1 MIFNNIVKS
10 QKRYMP
16 LLASLLV
23 TVYMLIVFSCI
34 HVGFQPQETVNTGF
48 FHMRSTCRRCGGQG
62 HIISTPCK
70 KCHGKGRVTETK
82 TVTIP
87 VPAGAVQAVL
97 SL

>member
-1 MIFNNIVKS
+1 MIFNNCQVSEKVHALTL
-10 QKRYMP
+10 Q
-16 LLASLLV
+16 LV
-23 TVYMLIVFSCI
+23 SICI
-34 HVGFQPQETVNTGF
+34 HVAFQPQETVNTGF

-70 KCHGKGRVTETK
+70 KCRGKGRVTETK

-97 SL
+97 IL

>member
-1 MIFNNIVKS
+1 
-10 QKRYMP
+10 MP

-23 TVYMLIVFSCI
+23 TVSMLIVFSCI
-34 HVGFQPQETVNTGF
+34 HVGFQLQETVNTGF

-70 KCHGKGRVTETK
+70 KCRGKGRVTETK

-97 SL
+97 IL